1 MRSGY
6 GLGFLTRADVVGDQ
20 KLGWLA
26 ICPGHGA
33 GTHPQP
39 TILRLDKI
47 LKLSCFFVVLRFILR
62 ADRTE
67 RRIYKEM
74 EAEERARLGL
84 PPKSD
89 S

>member
-1 MRSGY
+1 MDPHS
-6 GLGFLTRADVVGDQ
+6 
-20 KLGWLA
+20 
-26 ICPGHGA
+26 
-33 GTHPQP
+33 
-39 TILRLDKI
+39 
-47 LKLSCFFVVLRFILR
+47 FIAKWTR